1 MPTGKEKTREN
12 YLRQWAT
19 RLGLTLEKSRSRK
32 WAIDD
37 RLGYR
42 LVDEG
47 GVIKGDRYELT
58 LKDVAQALDAR
69 EKELRPLAA
78 ETPAL

>member
-1 MPTGKEKTREN
+1 MPTGKEKTHEN
-12 YLRQWAT
+12 YLRRWAV
-19 RLGLTLEKSRSRK
+19 RLGWQLEKSRGRRWS
-32 WAIDD
+32 IDD

-42 LVDEG
+42 LVDKN
-47 GVIKGDRYELT
+47 GVIKGERFELG

-78 ETPAL
+78 ESPAL